1 MAAMP
6 VGKHAVAA
14 FAADESAAYV
24 AEINPNEYDDEQ
36 RQESVAYANWCGP
49 AEEKVDQHA

>member
-1 MAAMP
+1 MAAMS

-49 AEEKVDQHA
+49 AEEEVDQHA